1 MRDSPVNME
10 LKDFIKST
18 ITQIKESV
26 EELNEEFE
34 EGKVIVNPL
43 FAESANR
50 SMIRANGA
58 NITDIDFDL
67 SLSVTET
74 DGKEGKIGI
83 MSSIIGMG
91 ASTKNDNQNISINRI
106 QFTIPVML
114 PYKRP
119 YN

>member
-1 MRDSPVNME
+1 ME

-34 EGKVIVNPL
+34 EGKAIVNPL
-43 FAESANR
+43 SAKSLNR
-50 SMIRANGA
+50 SMIGRTGA
-58 NITDIDFDL
+58 NVTDIDFDL

-91 ASTKNDNQNISINRI
+91 ASSKSDNQNIS
-106 QFTIPVML
+106 
-114 PYKRP
+114 YCSC
-119 YN
+119 

>member
-1 MRDSPVNME
+1 ME

-34 EGKVIVNPL
+34 EGKAIVNPL
-43 FAESANR
+43 YAKSLNRSANV
-50 SMIRANGA
+50 
-58 NITDIDFDL
+58 TDIDFDL

-91 ASTKNDNQNISINRI
+91 ASSKSDNQNISTNRI

-114 PYKRP
+114 PYKKP
-119 YN
+119 CD

>member
-1 MRDSPVNME
+1 ME

-34 EGKVIVNPL
+34 EGIAIVNPL
-43 FAESANR
+43 YAKSLNR
-50 SMIRANGA
+50 SMIGRTGA
-58 NITDIDFDL
+58 NVTDIDFDL

-91 ASTKNDNQNISINRI
+91 ASSKSDNQNISTNRI

-114 PYKRP
+114 PYKKP
-119 YN
+119 CD

>member
-1 MRDSPVNME
+1 ME

-34 EGKVIVNPL
+34 EGKAIVNPL
-43 FAESANR
+43 YAKSLNR
-50 SMIRANGA
+50 SMIGRTGA
-58 NITDIDFDL
+58 NVTDIDFDL

-83 MSSIIGMG
+83 MSSI
-91 ASTKNDNQNISINRI
+91 NISTNRI

-114 PYKRP
+114 PYKKP
-119 YN
+119 CD

>member
-1 MRDSPVNME
+1 ME

-34 EGKVIVNPL
+34 EGKAVVNPL
-43 FAESANR
+43 FAESPNR

-91 ASTKNDNQNISINRI
+91 ASSKSDNQNISINRI

-114 PYKRP
+114 PHKRP

>member
-1 MRDSPVNME
+1 ME

-34 EGKVIVNPL
+34 EGKAIVNPL
-43 FAESANR
+43 YAKSLNR
-50 SMIRANGA
+50 SMIGRTG
-58 NITDIDFDL
+58 
-67 SLSVTET
+67 

-91 ASTKNDNQNISINRI
+91 ASSKSDNQNISTNRI

-114 PYKRP
+114 PYKKP
-119 YN
+119 CD

>member
-1 MRDSPVNME
+1 ME

-34 EGKVIVNPL
+34 EGKAIVNPL
-43 FAESANR
+43 YAKSLNR
-50 SMIRANGA
+50 SMIGRTGA
-58 NITDIDFDL
+58 NVTDIDFDL

-74 DGKEGKIGI
+74 DGKECK
-83 MSSIIGMG
+83 IGMG
-91 ASTKNDNQNISINRI
+91 ASSKSDNQNISTNRI

-114 PYKRP
+114 PYKKP
-119 YN
+119 CD